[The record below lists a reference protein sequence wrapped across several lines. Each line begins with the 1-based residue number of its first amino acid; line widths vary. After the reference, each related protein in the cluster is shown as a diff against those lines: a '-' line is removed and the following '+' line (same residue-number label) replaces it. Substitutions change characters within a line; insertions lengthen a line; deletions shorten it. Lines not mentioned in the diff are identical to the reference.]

1 MWETDSD
8 GADVVA
14 LRLRIRRQL
23 RSLIPDSDDLEDVT
37 QDCLVKAWVHRD
49 SLKCE
54 ERRSG
59 WVYRLVRNEFVSW
72 LRRRDSRRRVDS
84 EWAAGL
90 GTRTHVSGEDR
101 IVARLWIDRMLQ
113 DLGDVDRQILE
124 LRYVQGMTSAE
135 VGRTLGLAS
144 SSARCRLH
152 RLRGRFDAAV
162 GLGAA

>member
-1 MWETDSD
+1 MWENDGD
-8 GADVVA
+8 GADLVA
-14 LRLRIRRQL
+14 LRSRIQRQL
-23 RSLIPDSDDLEDVT
+23 RSLIPDPDDLEDVT
-37 QDCLVKAWVHRD
+37 QDCLVKAWARQD
-49 SLKCE
+49 SLRSE
-54 ERRSG
+54 ERRSA

-72 LRRRDSRRRVDS
+72 LRKRDSLRRGDN
-84 EWAAGL
+84 EWAADL
-90 GTRTHVSGEDR
+90 GTRTHASGEDR
-101 IVARLWIDRMLQ
+101 IVARLWIDQMLQ
-113 DLGDVDRQILE
+113 ELGDVDRQILQ